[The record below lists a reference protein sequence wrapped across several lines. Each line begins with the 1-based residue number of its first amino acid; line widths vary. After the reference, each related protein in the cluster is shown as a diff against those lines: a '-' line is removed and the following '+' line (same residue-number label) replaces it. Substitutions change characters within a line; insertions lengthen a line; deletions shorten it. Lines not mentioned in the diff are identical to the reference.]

1 MSAFVVAA
9 GADLF
14 FAAKITE
21 AGKQTGVPIELARS
35 ISDLVEKSK
44 ARAPVLVILD
54 LNSRRFDPIAAVAAL
69 RAETDLSDLPILG
82 FYSHVQVALRHQALA
97 VGCTRVIPR
106 SELSSH
112 LPEILTTASGHDTSA
127 S

>member
-1 MSAFVVAA
+1 MNAPVLAA

-21 AGKQTGVPIELARS
+21 AGKQTGVPVELARS
-35 ISDLVEKSK
+35 ISDLIEKSK
-44 ARAPVLVILD
+44 ALAPTLVILD

-69 RAETDLSDLPILG
+69 RAESSLPDLPILG

-106 SELSSH
+106 SELSAR
-112 LPEILTTASGHDTSA
+112 LPEILRAA
-127 S
+127 